1 MARNRIIY
9 QSQALYVGD
18 LTSTEDATKND
29 ELHRVQDISFNVDVP
44 RVDITEFGQL
54 ASIGREI
61 TEPPTVSLD
70 FSYYLHNGLNES
82 NLGFNVNG
90 TKANARQA
98 AAEQAL
104 ESAIKDIID
113 TSENKDEFN
122 YYILTKPE
130 GQDAHEDTN
139 DGNDGLIAIGNG
151 FITSLTL
158 EAAVGD
164 YATAS
169 CSVEAANITFGDYSS
184 GGTQGRATNPAIVQS
199 TGLKVNDNNILLPK
213 STSGLGTGADSSE
226 DLIGITAIRSGDISI
241 QFFSADELADTDG
254 GTAAEHDAD
263 KKLKMGGAALP
274 SNATDGAGEPTSMH
288 IQNFSVELPL
298 SRTPLTRVGS
308 FFPFSREID
317 FPITGSFSISANVAD
332 FQGGDLY
339 DMVCGDDKKNAVIT
353 MKNKCSTNLGDGP
366 VEYQIVIKGATL
378 DSQNFSHGIGDQQSV
393 DLTFSVPL
401 GANAS
406 SGDGIF
412 LLGSTSGDVATGD
425 TGSTNDPVAT
435 ATRTGREF

>member
-18 LTSTEDATKND
+18 LTDTSTATNND
-29 ELHRVQDISFNVDVP
+29 ELHRVQDISFNVDIP

-82 NLGFNVNG
+82 NLGFKINAA
-90 TKANARQA
+90 KPNARQA
-98 AAEQAL
+98 AAELSL

-113 TSENKDEFN
+113 TSQSKDEFN

-139 DGNDGLIAIGNG
+139 AADDGLVAIGNG
-151 FITSLTL
+151 FITSLSI
-158 EAAVGD
+158 EGAVGD
-164 YATAS
+164 YPTAS
-169 CSVEAANITFGDYSS
+169 VSVEAANITFGDAIT
-184 GGTQGRATNPAIVQS
+184 GGTGTQVKNPAIVPS
-199 TGLKVNDNNILLPK
+199 TGIKVNENAIALPK
-213 STSGLGTGADSSE
+213 STSGLGTGADSTE
-226 DLIGITAIRSGDISI
+226 DLIGITALRAGDVSI
-241 QFFSADELADTDG
+241 QFFSPDELADDG
-254 GTAAEHDAD
+254 GVSAEHDAD
-263 KKLKMGGAALP
+263 RRLKMGGAALP
-274 SNATDGAGEPTSMH
+274 SNQTDGTGELTSMH

-298 SRTPLTRVGS
+298 SRTPLNRVGS

-332 FQGGDLY
+332 FQAGDLY
-339 DMVCGDDKKNAVIT
+339 DVVCGDDKKYAVIT
-353 MKNKCSTNLGDGP
+353 MKNKCSTDLGDGP

-412 LLGSTSGDVATGD
+412 LLGSTSGDVSTGD
-425 TGSTNDPVAT
+425 TGAVNDPVAT
-435 ATRTGREF
+435 VTRTGREF